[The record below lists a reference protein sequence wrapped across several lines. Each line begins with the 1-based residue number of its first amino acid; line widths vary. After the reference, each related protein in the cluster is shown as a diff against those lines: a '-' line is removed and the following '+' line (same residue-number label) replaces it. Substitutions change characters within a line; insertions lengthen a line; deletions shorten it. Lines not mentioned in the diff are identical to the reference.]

1 LLGSK
6 EKQQV
11 FIPYTLVDQVMQ
23 RLREVIAKNE
33 GSLFSQRCQELK
45 LELENRIQ
53 HYFNVVQQFQK
64 LVLT

>member
-1 LLGSK
+1 LLESK

-11 FIPYTLVDQVMQ
+11 FVPYTLVDQTIQ
-23 RLREVIAKNE
+23 QLREVVAKDE
-33 GSLFSQRCQELK
+33 RSLFSQRCQELK

-53 HYFNVVQQFQK
+53 HYFDVVQQLQK